1 MASAPFVS
9 FASGLVEAMGQ
20 RLDAAR
26 PSPEGLTLTTGDGFV
41 YAFLEDPDRISLES
55 VRLWFGE
62 GDELQVRL
70 VVLTPGTLPPIVTEE
85 LVRRGAT
92 VVESTRFR
100 ELARPLGLE
109 AYLGQEPRAIPAHAR
124 RLLPSAQQLDAV
136 MGRARTW
143 LDWGVPALALRFYRQ
158 AVALKPEYA
167 PAKIGIGR
175 SLLGLGLV
183 DDAERTFQEILAGR
197 PEDVDARLGLGAAFG
212 ARARPEDE
220 IEMYRTLLA
229 EDQARTDV
237 RAHLVAALVDL
248 NDWAGARI
256 EIETLLQR
264 TPEDAQLRF
273 LLGVSKSKLGKE
285 REGAKERAE
294 ARALGLTLERE
305 TVLCQHLGL
314 PPPSAPNAREVARVP
329 RKSPAPARRT
339 GSSPARPRSGSGS
352 PRRKKA
358 PPPRPVPRKR
368 K

>member
-9 FASGLVEAMGQ
+9 FAGGLVEAMGQ

-26 PSPEGLTLTTGDGFV
+26 PSPEGLTLTTGDGFI

-55 VRLWFGE
+55 VRLWFGD

-70 VVLTPGTLPPIVTEE
+70 VVLTPGTLPPVVTEE

-92 VVESTRFR
+92 VVEAARFR
-100 ELARPLGLE
+100 ELARQLGLE
-109 AYLGQEPRAIPAHAR
+109 AFLGQEPRAIPAHPR

-158 AVALKPEYA
+158 AVSLKPEYA

-183 DDAERTFQEILAGR
+183 DDAERTFQEILTGR
-197 PEDVDARLGLGAAFG
+197 PEDVDARLGLGAAYG

-256 EIETLLQR
+256 EIEALLQR

-273 LLGVSKSKLGKE
+273 LLGVAQSKLGKE
-285 REGAKERAE
+285 RDGAKQRAE
-294 ARALGLTLERE
+294 ARSLGLTLERE
-305 TVLCQHLGL
+305 AVLCRHLGL
-314 PPPSAPNAREVARVP
+314 PPPTA
-329 RKSPAPARRT
+329 
-339 GSSPARPRSGSGS
+339 
-352 PRRKKA
+352 
-358 PPPRPVPRKR
+358 PVPRSAEVVPRHAPTGSRGAVPKAARPPDVRPAPRRRKAGPSRAVARKR